1 MILSSAAC
9 VHVIY
14 IPFIFTYRFKPLCLG
29 FSAFFNNISGAV
41 LFDL

>member
-14 IPFIFTYRFKPLCLG
+14 IFIFTYRFKPLCLG
-29 FSAFFNNISGAV
+29 FSVFFNNISGAV